1 MNNEYSIKKSN
12 IILLLL
18 DFLFQEGFEK
28 AFNLLE
34 QESGISLF
42 NYPKELSFMK
52 NLIFEGQWDN
62 VFEFLQPFKDIL
74 GQESYKACLFEIKKI
89 IFIESVESKNT
100 EVEELVSQLDE
111 LKNLCYNNEDFMEI
125 VQFLQSDTNNE
136 ELESNLSK
144 NTRMSCFNIIRN
156 ILLPIFPKSPD
167 ERKISEDS
175 LINLFKDLDFKKLNL
190 FKSKSNDNSEYNE
203 KNTTLKL
210 FDSQKIENISHKN
223 PKAND
228 NKIYMINDVIVPD
241 TSRTQTNKLSESMK
255 ISNIQDYLKEN
266 FNLNSINVNQSEI
279 ISSKFR
285 DKENNIESSQILK
298 KTKTTDDYKPSP
310 FNNENNKKLNELE
323 KSHDGIYEDSNKIFF
338 ENQESKINEMDID
351 FNDRIVEEEDEDNT
365 IKNRVNENTNLENT
379 NVDNK
384 FIEIDNIEEDFQK
397 LDDLDKE
404 ELYSKS
410 QYDLYQYNILDFFC
424 KVRVKDTKP
433 IRTGCF
439 CPINGNYMAIGTNTS
454 SIKIFDIRA
463 LTNKYERM
471 NTYKYNSMS
480 NINNNTITKN
490 EVCQIRDID
499 KHHNGSIYCIDWSSS
514 GKLIASCSNDQN
526 VKCMLVPDLEN
537 DSDDGRL
544 ELTMTGHKGIV
555 RSVSFHPN
563 DDLILMSAGQKENHI
578 KIWDPE
584 EGKVKAIME
593 GHNND
598 VNCIKW
604 SNDGRLCFSSGEDK
618 TIIFWDVRSCKSTS
632 IINCIQNEKLNDVA
646 VFTKN
651 VHVRLHYFSLILLLL
666 RDMIMVWSL

>member
-18 DFLFQEGFEK
+18 DFLYQEGYEK
-28 AFNLLE
+28 AFNSLE
-34 QESGISLF
+34 QESGITLF
-42 NYPKELSFMK
+42 EYPNELSFLK
-52 NLIFEGQWDN
+52 NLIFDGQWEN

-74 GQESYKACLFEIKKI
+74 GQESYKTCLFEIKKI

-111 LKNLCYNNEDFMEI
+111 LKNLCSNNDDFMEI
-125 VQFLQSDTNNE
+125 VKFLQSDTNNE
-136 ELESNLSK
+136 ELDNNLSK
-144 NTRMSCFNIIRN
+144 HTRMTCFNNIRN
-156 ILLPIFPKSPD
+156 VLSPIFPKNSN

-175 LINLFKDLDFKKLNL
+175 LINLFKDLDFKKLSL
-190 FKSKSNDNSEYNE
+190 FKSKINDNSDFNE

-210 FDSQKIENISHKN
+210 FDSQKIDNISIKN
-223 PKAND
+223 TKLKED
-228 NKIYMINDVIVPD
+228 NKIYMINDVMHPE
-241 TSRTQTNKLSESMK
+241 TSRIPNNKLSESMK

-266 FNLNSINVNQSEI
+266 FNVINTNVNQSQV
-279 ISSKFR
+279 ISSSSK
-285 DKENNIESSQILK
+285 KQNNETNRIDQSDQILK
-298 KTKTTDDYKPSP
+298 KTKTTDEANLGKYKKE
-310 FNNENNKKLNELE
+310 NEKKMNDLL
-323 KSHDGIYEDSNKIFF
+323 KSSEEIYEDSNKILF
-338 ENQESKINEMDID
+338 EKQNDSKLNDMEID
-351 FNDRIVEEEDEDNT
+351 FNDRVIEEEGDDGYTLKDNRE
-365 IKNRVNENTNLENT
+365 IFLEKAN
-379 NVDNK
+379 DNILYNQNSK
-384 FIEIDNIEEDFQK
+384 EMDNIIEVENIEEDIQK

-404 ELYSKS
+404 ELFSKS
-410 QYDLYQYNILDFFC
+410 PYDLYQYNISEFFC

-439 CPINGNYMAIGTNTS
+439 CPVNGNYMAIGTNTS

-463 LTNKYERM
+463 LTNKYDRM
-471 NTYKYNSMS
+471 NTYKYNSLS
-480 NINNNTITKN
+480 NTNNNTLTKN

-544 ELTMTGHKGIV
+544 ELTMSGHKGIV

-632 IINCIQNEKLNDVA
+632 LINCIQNEKLNDVT
-646 VFTKN
+646 VYTKN
-651 VHVRLHYFSLILLLL
+651 VLVSLI
-666 RDMIMVWSL
+666 